1 MGKQINLLL
10 LFVLGI
16 FLISLV
22 GAEVNSYAPV
32 KQDDCVTIKQTCAS
46 CTYVNLSV
54 AYPNSTLVITNGG
67 MTNEGGGVWTYE
79 FCNTSVLGRYDV
91 LGSGDLEAA
100 DTSFDILWFD
110 VTYIGKQLSEASAV
124 MYIGFLALLVL
135 VFFLNFIGMGFL
147 PNRNQKDEE
156 GRILSISYLK
166 YFRNVLWMT
175 GYFLFIAIIYVASN
189 LAFAFMEEQ
198 FVANILFTI
207 FKITFG
213 AAPVIII
220 LWLIWIFVSMFH
232 DKQFQQMLNRG
243 VFPGGNL

>member
-1 MGKQINLLL
+1 MGKQINFLAI
-10 LFVLGI
+10 FILGI

-22 GAEVNSYAPV
+22 SAEINNYAPTT
-32 KQDDCVTIKQTCAS
+32 QNDCVTIKQTCSS
-46 CTYVNLSV
+46 CTYVNISI
-54 AYPNSTLVITNGG
+54 AYPNSTLVITNDE
-67 MTNEGGGVWTYE
+67 MDNQGGGVWTYE

-91 LGSGDLEAA
+91 MGSGDLEGT
-100 DTSFDILWFD
+100 DTSFDVLWFD
-110 VTYIGKQLSEASAV
+110 VTYMGKQLTEAGAI
-124 MYIGFLALLVL
+124 MYIGFLALLIL

-147 PNRNQKDEE
+147 PNKNQRDEE

-198 FVANILFTI
+198 FVASVLFTI

-213 AAPVIII
+213 IAPIIII
-220 LWLIWIFVSMFH
+220 LWLIWIFISMFH